1 MPSQHIW
8 TEKDRHGKKREV
20 RATKFGGVWR
30 FQSKIAGET
39 EWTYYN
45 CPLLQDL
52 LSLKGIVVRKYQR
65 RRASIEDV
73 ASIDK
78 LIEEQCSNSK
88 RS

>member
-8 TEKDRHGKKREV
+8 REKDRHGKKREV

-30 FQSKIAGET
+30 FQSKIARET
-39 EWTYYN
+39 EWTYYDF
-45 CPLLQDL
+45 PLLQDL

-78 LIEEQCSNSK
+78 LIEEQSSNE
-88 RS
+88 